1 MTSSYVF
8 KHYQIITSTVMFT
21 IVFGIGCK
29 AKKKRVLISGNTGEE
44 KDPTLYCPKRKK
56 PKFVRIKFLVEN
68 RLNGEFCCPNFFH
81 YIFQVQSLT

>member
-29 AKKKRVLISGNTGEE
+29 AKKKRVLISGNAGEE
-44 KDPTLYCPKRKK
+44 KDLQPGDR
-56 PKFVRIKFLVEN
+56 
-68 RLNGEFCCPNFFH
+68 EFIFFNQINL
-81 YIFQVQSLT
+81 IF